1 MPLVTNE
8 YSYFN
13 TKLMMNKKFFL
24 CALMVLLAGVICVF
38 AKSSAVWSGS
48 FDAQNWGAWQEINF
62 SDPVAVGDT
71 VVFKGDVSEKA
82 QIQIDDKNWAQI
94 DGPYA
99 DFSLGVYKLVVTGDN
114 LNAINGGIYVKGQN
128 FTLKSV
134 EVLKKSSDDS
144 SSDNTSSDTTS
155 GIEYQSLPWSGS
167 FDPNNWN
174 SQLALQD
181 KELKAGDKLIFSGS
195 ATGSY
200 AQLQVAT
207 PDFSTFFTKGDYNLV
222 DFSNGSY
229 TLTVDANNA
238 ALLDSGFVV
247 KGQNFILSSVTVEK
261 APVITYQT
269 LPWSGSFDAN
279 SWNSQLALKGVDL
292 AVGDKITFTG
302 TASDY
307 SQDSPAQLQVATPD
321 FSTFFTKGD
330 WNLVDFSNGSYT
342 LSIDDAATRD
352 LLDSG
357 FVVKGQHFTL
367 TSVTVEKAPVL
378 TFEELPWMG
387 SFDPNGWNSV
397 LALKDE
403 NLKVGDKLVFVGD
416 ASAST
421 EDAPSQIQVAA
432 PDFSVFLTTDHE
444 KYNDFDGNFTLE
456 VTDDNVDLLRSGF
469 VVKGQ
474 SYTLQEVR
482 VVSSISTKIN
492 AVSGD
497 HREQAAYYNLMGQ
510 RMAQPKGICILHG
523 KKIIQLNR

>member
-1 MPLVTNE
+1 
-8 YSYFN
+8 
-13 TKLMMNKKFFL
+13 MNKKFFL

-48 FDAQNWGAWQEINF
+48 FDAQ
-62 SDPVAVGDT
+62 
-71 VVFKGDVSEKA
+71 
-82 QIQIDDKNWAQI
+82 NWAQI

-207 PDFSTFFTKGDYNLV
+207 PDFSTFFTKGD
-222 DFSNGSY
+222 
-229 TLTVDANNA
+229 
-238 ALLDSGFVV
+238 
-247 KGQNFILSSVTVEK
+247 
-261 APVITYQT
+261 
-269 LPWSGSFDAN
+269 
-279 SWNSQLALKGVDL
+279 
-292 AVGDKITFTG
+292 
-302 TASDY
+302 
-307 SQDSPAQLQVATPD
+307 
-321 FSTFFTKGD
+321 

-357 FVVKGQHFTL
+357 FVVKGQHFVL
-367 TSVTVEKAPVL
+367 SSVTVEKAPVL

-387 SFDPNGWNSV
+387 SFDPNGWNNV